1 MKLEMPNMDTV
12 KQGGMNLAFAA
23 IGNMLLFGASKY
35 VKQLPLPAVSMNS
48 AIASTVVSGLAA
60 SAAQGL
66 YNAYTEGDKAKES
79 PYIKLAALA
88 ALVIGSNMLLTVDA
102 LKSKVSF
109 LDMDLTSSAM
119 HGATSLAA
127 VVLGVYMATPK
138 PAWVGGVPAIEKIGT
153 DATAA
158 QEAVTKAEE
167 AVADDDKRDPAVTQ
181 RLAAALK
188 AAQDQLAAVKA
199 QYASLKNF
207 TLTELE
213 KAAVTALGQNQVLV
227 PPASCCYSTWTEPSS
242 CSSC

>member
-119 HGATSLAA
+119 HGVTSLAA
-127 VVLGVYMATPK
+127 VVLGVYMTTPK
-138 PAWVGGVPAIEKIGT
+138 PAWVGGEAAIEQIGT

-158 QEAVTKAEE
+158 QKAVAKAEK
-167 AVADDDKRDPAVTQ
+167 AVADDDKSDRDVTQ
-181 RLAAALK
+181 QLAAALK
-188 AAQDQLAAVKA
+188 GAQDALDAVKA
-199 QYASLKNF
+199 RYTALKGFSF
-207 TLTELE
+207 TEPE
-213 KAAVTALGQNQVLV
+213 KAAVAELAKNTVLV
-227 PPASCCYSTWTEPSS
+227 PAK
-242 CSSC
+242 

>member
-66 YNAYTEGDKAKES
+66 YNAYTEGDKTKENT
-79 PYIKLAALA
+79 YIKLAALA

-109 LDMDLTSSAM
+109 LDMDLTSFAM

-127 VVLGVYMATPK
+127 VVLGVYMTTPK
-138 PAWVGGVPAIEKIGT
+138 PAWVGGEAAIEKIGT

-158 QEAVTKAEE
+158 QKVVAKAQQAIAE
-167 AVADDDKRDPAVTQ
+167 DDKSDLDTTQ
-181 RLAAALK
+181 GLADALK
-188 AAQDQLAAVKA
+188 AAQDALDAVKA
-199 QYASLKNF
+199 RYTALKGF
-207 TLTELE
+207 TFTEPE
-213 KAAVTALGQNQVLV
+213 KAAVTELAKNPVLV
-227 PPASCCYSTWTEPSS
+227 PPTK
-242 CSSC
+242 

>member
-66 YNAYTEGDKAKES
+66 YNAYTEGDKDKENT
-79 PYIKLAALA
+79 YIKLAALA

-127 VVLGVYMATPK
+127 VVLGVYMTTPK
-138 PAWVGGVPAIEKIGT
+138 PAWEGGVAAIEKIGT

-158 QEAVTKAEE
+158 QAAVEKAQK
-167 AVADDDKRDPAVTQ
+167 AVADDDKSDPGATKI
-181 RLAAALK
+181 LADALK

-199 QYASLKNF
+199 QYAALKNF
-207 TLTELE
+207 TLSEPE
-213 KAAVTALGQNQVLV
+213 KAAVTELAKNTVLV
-227 PPASCCYSTWTEPSS
+227 PSAK
-242 CSSC
+242 